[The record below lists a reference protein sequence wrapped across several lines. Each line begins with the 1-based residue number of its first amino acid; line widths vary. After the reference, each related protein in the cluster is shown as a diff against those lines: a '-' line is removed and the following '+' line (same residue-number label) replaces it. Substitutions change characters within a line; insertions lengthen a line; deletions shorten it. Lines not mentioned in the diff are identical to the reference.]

1 MFQVFLRKSERLIRG
16 VINNGGMGV
25 GWMGVGG
32 LGGWG
37 KEMSEMFSK
46 KISRGDGY
54 LGPQNKPRHVLALCM
69 GCRMKM
75 L

>member
-1 MFQVFLRKSERLIRG
+1 M
-16 VINNGGMGV
+16 GGW
-25 GWMGVGG
+25 GWGG
-32 LGGWG
+32 WGWGGWGGWG
-37 KEMSEMFSK
+37 KEISEMFSK